1 MLDTTFMDALSQNE
15 TWKFERERK
24 QVRRNKRMGRPIE
37 GYRILDLGRA
47 ASGPYCTQILAD
59 FGAEVIKVEQPG
71 TGDMSRSLPP
81 HHGGESYHFLIAN
94 RNKKSITLNLRT
106 DRGKEIFKR
115 LVQEVN
121 VVVENFR
128 PGVMKRL
135 GLDYQELKK
144 IAPGIIYLAISG
156 FGQEGPYS
164 KFMAYDHIAQAMS
177 GVMSVTGQEDGPPL
191 RAGSAIADY
200 GVAVYGATAVLAAL
214 FEWSKTGEGQFLD
227 ISMQDC
233 MWNMFA
239 RDTFPYYFGKGELP
253 SRRGNRGSTSGNPIP
268 VNTFKAKDDKYVMI
282 ACISNAD
289 WHNLAMTIDGETLAN
304 DPRLK
309 NLKGRKEHVKEI
321 DEKIQAWVGE
331 RSSDE
336 VIRMMTEGRVAC
348 GKVLEF
354 KDMLED
360 EHAKQRKMISE
371 FEQPGIGP
379 IKIPGSPFS
388 FSKLIPGDTAP
399 APALGEQN
407 LEIYSQLIGLDE
419 DEIES
424 LKQEKVI

>member
-1 MLDTTFMDALSQNE
+1 MIGRYFKDALSQDE
-15 TWKFERERK
+15 TGKSRLDRLQILRK
-24 QVRRNKRMGRPIE
+24 NPVARPME
-37 GYRILDLGRA
+37 GYRILDLTRV

-81 HHGGESYHFLIAN
+81 HYKGESYHHLIAN
-94 RNKKSITLNLRT
+94 RNKKSITLDLKT

-115 LVQEVN
+115 LVLEVN

-135 GLDYQELKK
+135 GLDYQELQK

-177 GVMSVTGQEDGPPL
+177 GIMSVTGEEDGPPL
-191 RAGSAIADY
+191 RVGSPIADY
-200 GVAVYGATAVLAAL
+200 GVAVYGVAAVLAAL
-214 FEWSKTGEGQFLD
+214 FEWSKTGEGQFID

-239 RDTFPYYFGKGELP
+239 RSTFPYYYGSGELP
-253 SRRGNRGSTSGNPIP
+253 SRRGNRGIMSGNPIP
-268 VNTFKAKDDKYVMI
+268 VNAFKAKDGKYIMI

-289 WHNLAMTIDGETLAN
+289 WRNLALTIGGDKLAN
-304 DPRLK
+304 DPRLR
-309 NLKGRKEHVKEI
+309 NLKGRKECEKEI
-321 DEKIQAWVGE
+321 DERIQAWVGG
-331 RSSDE
+331 RDSVE
-336 VIRMMTEGRVAC
+336 VISILTEGRVAC

-354 KDMLED
+354 EDMLED
-360 EHAKQRKMISE
+360 AHVKERNMISE
-371 FEQPGIGP
+371 FEQPGIGS
-379 IKIPGSPFS
+379 IKTPGSPFS
-388 FSKLIPGDTAP
+388 FSKLMPGVTAP
-399 APALGEQN
+399 APALGEHN
-407 LEIYSQLIGLDE
+407 LEVYTQLIDLDE
-419 DEIES
+419 DEIER